1 MDPFTTAPKA
11 EHDSPLEDVVMRHGA
26 TMINRH
32 GRYVAA
38 HYGSPT
44 GEAAVCLSTVGI
56 ADRSDRTTLELRGAP
71 EDVELA
77 LSGLVRVR
85 VRNWWSRLT
94 ARSAIVRCE
103 QADTAQCLDA
113 LIPVEGAVAV
123 DLSNRYAAIAVIGPR
138 AVELLAACD
147 FKVQRSPPIVLREA
161 EAAFEVLVPS
171 TEGPEQWEKLV
182 AVGVPFQIAC
192 VGLDALA
199 HLAASRRLDNPDG
212 ATLYGTASG

>member
-1 MDPFTTAPKA
+1 MDPFTTRSKA
-11 EHDSPLEDVVMRHGA
+11 EHNSPLEDVVTRHGA

-32 GRYVAA
+32 GRHVAA

-44 GEAAVCLSTVGI
+44 SEAAVCLSTVGI
-56 ADRSDRTTLELRGAP
+56 ADRFDRTTLELRGAP

-77 LSGLVRVR
+77 LSRLARVPI
-85 VRNWWSRLT
+85 RNWWSRLT

-103 QADTAQCLDA
+103 QADTAQCLEA
-113 LIPVEGAVAV
+113 LSPVEGTVAV

-138 AVELLAACD
+138 AAELLAACD
-147 FKVQRSPPIVLREA
+147 SEAQRPAPIVLREA

-171 TEGPEQWEKLV
+171 ADGPAEWEKLL
-182 AVGVPFQIAC
+182 AVGVPFHIAC

-199 HLAASRRLDNPDG
+199 QLAASRRIHNSVG
-212 ATLYGTASG
+212 ATLY

>member
-1 MDPFTTAPKA
+1 MDPFATRSKA
-11 EHDSPLEDVVMRHGA
+11 EHNSPLEEVVTRHGA

-44 GEAAVCLSTVGI
+44 SEAAVCLSTVGI
-56 ADRSDRTTLELRGAP
+56 ADRFDRTTLELRGAP

-85 VRNWWSRLT
+85 IRNWWSRLT

-103 QADTAQCLDA
+103 QADTARCLQA
-113 LIPVEGAVAV
+113 LVPVEGTVAV
-123 DLSNRYAAIAVIGPR
+123 DVSNRYAAIAVIGPR
-138 AVELLAACD
+138 AAELLAACD
-147 FKVQRSPPIVLREA
+147 FEAQRTPPIVLREA

-171 TEGPEQWEKLV
+171 ADGPAQWDKLL
-182 AVGVPFQIAC
+182 AVGVPFHIAC

-199 HLAASRRLDNPDG
+199 HLAASRRLDNSVG
-212 ATLYGTASG
+212 ATLP